1 MHQQPQLNPQGAA
14 TRGCSGGD
22 QTVYK
27 TPRHTGTRC
36 ARVCPGGTPLYTR
49 PVRLRQLHPNQP
61 RFGANR
67 CAVSAHFTFTRHG
80 RLYRRRRRWRV
91 QHGPFSFNTRHG
103 VVNNFTIDF
112 TDTFTTSPLGW
123 GIYVSKFSMIRNN
136 SPTLVLGCGRGR
148 DDTYH
153 PHPSG
158 LGVGTY
164 HFLILS
170 PPSH

>member
-1 MHQQPQLNPQGAA
+1 MEHHTLQPPQRHSRCSSRVSPGLV
-14 TRGCSGGD
+14 TRHARIQRRCLHSVASESLARPIGCGCIFGSG
-22 QTVYK
+22 Y
-27 TPRHTGTRC
+27 C
-36 ARVCPGGTPLYTR
+36 ARVR
-49 PVRLRQLHPNQP
+49 
-61 RFGANR
+61 
-67 CAVSAHFTFTRHG
+67 
-80 RLYRRRRRWRV
+80 
-91 QHGPFSFNTRHG
+91 

-123 GIYVSKFSMIRNN
+123 GIYVSKFSMIRN

-153 PHPSG
+153 PHPSE

-170 PPSH
+170 PPAHLGGGFTYQGTGRKTYHE